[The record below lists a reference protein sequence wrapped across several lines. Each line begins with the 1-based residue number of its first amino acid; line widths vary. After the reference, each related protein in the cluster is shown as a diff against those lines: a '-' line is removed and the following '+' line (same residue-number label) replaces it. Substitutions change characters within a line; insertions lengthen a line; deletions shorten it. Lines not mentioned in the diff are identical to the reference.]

1 MGAIE
6 FVLESVVGFFLLTV
20 LLRFVMQAV
29 RAPFRDPLGQFVIRF
44 TDWAVLPARRVIPS
58 WRGYDLASLVVA
70 LLGAWLLRLLEWV
83 MHQNGLGW
91 VGGLGFALTFLG
103 ALIYVLQL
111 FLYLLIGATLVLA
124 ILSWVQP
131 YHPFMS
137 VLGAVLRPLLSPIQ
151 KLLPP
156 VAGVD
161 LSPLVLLLL
170 LQLVLNF
177 VLPEFAALLQQLILG
192 I

>member
-83 MHQNGLGW
+83 MHQSGLGW